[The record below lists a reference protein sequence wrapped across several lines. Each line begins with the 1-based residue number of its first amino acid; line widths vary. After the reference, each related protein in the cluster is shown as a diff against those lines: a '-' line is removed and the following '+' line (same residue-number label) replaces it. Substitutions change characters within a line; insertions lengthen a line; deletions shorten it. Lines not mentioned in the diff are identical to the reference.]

1 MTVAYLSLIGRDTR
15 MRCGFEG
22 GRPTRGFTLIELLV
36 VIAIIAVLLS
46 ILLPALG
53 VVREQGRRMVCGQNE
68 KSMGLGLFVYANDND
83 GKLPMNEVDRWLF
96 DVSYWTTDII
106 MRTGAFDRHIFYCP
120 SWKQRD
126 NIIFWRYGENLPAG
140 TPESYLTPEPK
151 DEPTRKNFHRIMG
164 YYWMIDFKDG
174 RGNQPMSP
182 DGVTKRWVRSTTSTK
197 TKATD
202 KSIPPASMELI
213 TDVTA
218 SDGPNRETADFTR
231 AQGGCLTRWGIYD
244 RSNHLRNGT
253 KASGGNILFLDGHV
267 TWRKFQE
274 MEHRWF
280 YESDGNPC
288 MWW

>member
-1 MTVAYLSLIGRDTR
+1 MTCAY
-15 MRCGFEG
+15 EAE
-22 GRPTRGFTLIELLV
+22 RGKRAFTLIELLV

-68 KSMGLGLFVYANDND
+68 KNMGLGLFAYANDYD
-83 GKLPMNEVDRWLF
+83 GKLPLNNVNRWLF

-106 MRTGAFDRHIFYCP
+106 MKTGAFDRHIFYCP

-126 NIIFWRYGENLPAG
+126 NIIYWRYGENLPGG
-140 TPESYLTPEPK
+140 TPESYLAPEPK
-151 DEPTRKNFHRIMG
+151 AEATRKDHHRIMG
-164 YYWMIDFKDG
+164 YFWLTDFQGG
-174 RGNQPMSP
+174 RANPPMSP
-182 DGVTKRWVRSTTSTK
+182 DGVAKVWVRTTMAHK
-197 TKATD
+197 TKDTD
-202 KSIPPASMELI
+202 KKIPPASIEFI

-218 SDGPNRETADFTR
+218 SDGPNRETADFTQ
-231 AQGGCLTRWGIYD
+231 ATGGCFSRWGVYD
-244 RSNHLRNGT
+244 RSNHLRNST
-253 KASGGNILFLDGHV
+253 KPSGGNILFLDGHV

-280 YESDGNPC
+280 YEVYANPC